1 MAHENDPL
9 WADLQKKL
17 LVAMKN
23 TDLGEMAQIYY
34 QQATFVR
41 KEGKKDGKYLIAAG
55 VKCELSRMEVA
66 AINHVR
72 IISSRDKFVCYSC
85 DELNNKIYSIKEA
98 LKSMP
103 VPNLHCTADIPHVG
117 KNWCRC
123 TFVAVVPT

>member
-1 MAHENDPL
+1 MAQGNDPI

-41 KEGKKDGKYLIAAG
+41 KEGKKDGKYLVAEG

-66 AINHVR
+66 AIKHVR

-98 LKSMP
+98 QTSMP
-103 VPNLHCTADIPHVG
+103 VPNLHCTSDIQGVG

-123 TFVAVVPT
+123 TIVAVIPT